1 MEKENNVREVN
12 LRNLL
17 YYYKTGLDV
26 SEDRVKKTD
35 QECRKYIYEDVVD
48 TVKYFSSKQNCMQNV
63 NFEISPYQLV
73 RMKPSEICEL
83 YNRFNKTATGIFGLD
98 YDNKT
103 NMILEDMRGNKYH
116 ILPLS
121 PKGYNVSCYELSF
134 YNENGVGLIYE
145 MTVSL
150 EDDCFTDDQKIQIMN
165 IHKKKEEYDEKK
177 KKSIDR
183 YKEICLIYEMTVSL
197 EDDCFTDDQKIQ
209 IMNIHK
215 KKEEYDEKKKKS
227 IDRYKEIC
235 KYKEYINIER
245 TSNGYGKYTSVAR
258 IKKSIPIE
266 LKPNEV
272 AKYIDSWNY
281 CFGGRINN
289 ISETEEETIYNITIY
304 TD

>member
-121 PKGYNVSCYELSF
+121 PKGYNVSCYKLSF
-134 YNENGVGLIYE
+134 YNENGVGFICK
-145 MTVSL
+145 MSVSL
-150 EDDCFTDDQKIQIMN
+150 ADDCFTNDQKNQIMN
-165 IHKKKEEYDEKK
+165 IHELKQEYDDRK
-177 KKSIDR
+177 KKSKDR
-183 YKEICLIYEMTVSL
+183 YE
-197 EDDCFTDDQKIQ
+197 
-209 IMNIHK
+209 
-215 KKEEYDEKKKKS
+215 
-227 IDRYKEIC
+227 EIC
-235 KYKEYINIER
+235 KYKEYISIER
-245 TSNGYGKYTSVAR
+245 ISNGYRRYNSVAKV
-258 IKKSIPIE
+258 KKTIPIK
-266 LKPNEV
+266 LKPDEV
-272 AKYIDSWNY
+272 AKYIDDWNY
-281 CFGGRINN
+281 CFGGRINS
-289 ISETEEETIYNITIY
+289 ISETEEETIYNITVY

>member
-17 YYYKTGLDV
+17 YYYKTSLDV

-63 NFEISPYQLV
+63 NFEISPYQLI

-121 PKGYNVSCYELSF
+121 PKGYNVSCYKLSF
-134 YNENGVGLIYE
+134 YNENGVGFICK
-145 MTVSL
+145 MSVSL
-150 EDDCFTDDQKIQIMN
+150 ADDCFTNDQKNQIMN
-165 IHKKKEEYDEKK
+165 IHELKQEYDDRK
-177 KKSIDR
+177 KKSKDR
-183 YKEICLIYEMTVSL
+183 YE
-197 EDDCFTDDQKIQ
+197 
-209 IMNIHK
+209 
-215 KKEEYDEKKKKS
+215 
-227 IDRYKEIC
+227 EIC
-235 KYKEYINIER
+235 KYKEYISIER
-245 TSNGYGKYTSVAR
+245 ISNGYRRYNSVAKV
-258 IKKSIPIE
+258 KKTIPIK
-266 LKPNEV
+266 LKPDEV
-272 AKYIDSWNY
+272 AKYIDDWNY
-281 CFGGRINN
+281 CFGGRINS
-289 ISETEEETIYNITIY
+289 ISETEEETIYNITVY

>member
-121 PKGYNVSCYELSF
+121 PKGYNVSCYKLSF
-134 YNENGVGLIYE
+134 YNENGVGFICK
-145 MTVSL
+145 MSVSL
-150 EDDCFTDDQKIQIMN
+150 ADDCFTNDQKNQIMN
-165 IHKKKEEYDEKK
+165 IHELKQEYDDRK
-177 KKSIDR
+177 KKSKDR
-183 YKEICLIYEMTVSL
+183 YE
-197 EDDCFTDDQKIQ
+197 
-209 IMNIHK
+209 
-215 KKEEYDEKKKKS
+215 
-227 IDRYKEIC
+227 EIC
-235 KYKEYINIER
+235 KYKEYISIER
-245 TSNGYGKYTSVAR
+245 ISNGYRRYNSVAKV
-258 IKKSIPIE
+258 KKTIPIK
-266 LKPNEV
+266 LKPDEV
-272 AKYIDSWNY
+272 AKYIDDWNY
-281 CFGGRINN
+281 CFGGRINS
-289 ISETEEETIYNITIY
+289 ISETDEEIIYNITVY

>member
-121 PKGYNVSCYELSF
+121 PKGYNVSCYKLSF
-134 YNENGVGLIYE
+134 YNENGVGFICKIS
-145 MTVSL
+145 VSL
-150 EDDCFTDDQKIQIMN
+150 ADDCFTNDQKNQIMN
-165 IHKKKEEYDEKK
+165 IHELKQEYDDRK
-177 KKSIDR
+177 KKSKDR
-183 YKEICLIYEMTVSL
+183 YE
-197 EDDCFTDDQKIQ
+197 
-209 IMNIHK
+209 
-215 KKEEYDEKKKKS
+215 
-227 IDRYKEIC
+227 EIC
-235 KYKEYINIER
+235 KYKEYISIER
-245 TSNGYGKYTSVAR
+245 ISNGYRRYNSVAKV
-258 IKKSIPIE
+258 KKTIPIK
-266 LKPNEV
+266 LKPDEV
-272 AKYIDSWNY
+272 AKYIDDWNY
-281 CFGGRINN
+281 CFGGRINS
-289 ISETEEETIYNITIY
+289 ISETEEETVYNITVY

>member
-121 PKGYNVSCYELSF
+121 PKGYNVSCYKLSF
-134 YNENGVGLIYE
+134 YNENGVGFICK
-145 MTVSL
+145 MSVSL
-150 EDDCFTDDQKIQIMN
+150 ADDCFTNDQKNQIIN
-165 IHKKKEEYDEKK
+165 IHELKQEYDDRK
-177 KKSIDR
+177 KKSKDR
-183 YKEICLIYEMTVSL
+183 YE
-197 EDDCFTDDQKIQ
+197 
-209 IMNIHK
+209 
-215 KKEEYDEKKKKS
+215 
-227 IDRYKEIC
+227 EIC
-235 KYKEYINIER
+235 KYKEYISIER
-245 TSNGYGKYTSVAR
+245 ISNGYRRYNSVAKV
-258 IKKSIPIE
+258 KKTIPIK
-266 LKPNEV
+266 LKPDEV
-272 AKYIDSWNY
+272 AKYIDDWNY
-281 CFGGRINN
+281 CFGGRINS
-289 ISETEEETIYNITIY
+289 ISETEEETVYNITVY

>member
-35 QECRKYIYEDVVD
+35 QECRKYIYKDVVD

-98 YDNKT
+98 CDNKT

-116 ILPLS
+116 VLSLS
-121 PKGYNVSCYELSF
+121 PKGYNVSCYELYF
-134 YNENGVGLIYE
+134 YNGNDIGLICK
-145 MTVSL
+145 MSVSL
-150 EDDCFTDDQKIQIMN
+150 VDDCFTNDQKNQIMN
-165 IHKKKEEYDEKK
+165 IHELKQEYDNRK
-177 KKSIDR
+177 KKSKDR
-183 YKEICLIYEMTVSL
+183 YE
-197 EDDCFTDDQKIQ
+197 
-209 IMNIHK
+209 
-215 KKEEYDEKKKKS
+215 
-227 IDRYKEIC
+227 EIC
-235 KYKEYINIER
+235 KYKEYISIER
-245 TSNGYGKYTSVAR
+245 ISNGYGRYDSVVKV
-258 IKKSIPIE
+258 KKTIPIK
-266 LKPNEV
+266 LKPDEV
-272 AKYIDSWNY
+272 AKYIDDWNY
-281 CFGGRINN
+281 CFGGRINS
-289 ISETEEETIYNITIY
+289 ISETEEETVYNITVY

>member
-1 MEKENNVREVN
+1 MEKENNVREIN

-121 PKGYNVSCYELSF
+121 PKGYNVSCYKLSF
-134 YNENGVGLIYE
+134 YNENGVGFICK
-145 MTVSL
+145 MSVSL
-150 EDDCFTDDQKIQIMN
+150 ADDCFTNDQKNQIMN
-165 IHKKKEEYDEKK
+165 IHELKQEYDDRK
-177 KKSIDR
+177 KKSKDR
-183 YKEICLIYEMTVSL
+183 YE
-197 EDDCFTDDQKIQ
+197 
-209 IMNIHK
+209 
-215 KKEEYDEKKKKS
+215 
-227 IDRYKEIC
+227 EIC
-235 KYKEYINIER
+235 KYKEYISIER
-245 TSNGYGKYTSVAR
+245 ISNGYRRYNSVAKV
-258 IKKSIPIE
+258 KKTIPIK
-266 LKPNEV
+266 LKPDEV
-272 AKYIDSWNY
+272 AKYIDDWNY
-281 CFGGRINN
+281 CFGGRINS
-289 ISETEEETIYNITIY
+289 ISETEEETVYNITVY

>member
-121 PKGYNVSCYELSF
+121 PKGYNVSCYKLSF
-134 YNENGVGLIYE
+134 YNENGVGFICK
-145 MTVSL
+145 MSVSL
-150 EDDCFTDDQKIQIMN
+150 ADDCFTNDQKNQIMN
-165 IHKKKEEYDEKK
+165 IHELKQEYDDRK
-177 KKSIDR
+177 KKSKDR
-183 YKEICLIYEMTVSL
+183 YE
-197 EDDCFTDDQKIQ
+197 
-209 IMNIHK
+209 
-215 KKEEYDEKKKKS
+215 
-227 IDRYKEIC
+227 EIC
-235 KYKEYINIER
+235 KYKEYISIER
-245 TSNGYGKYTSVAR
+245 ISNGYRRYNSVAKV
-258 IKKSIPIE
+258 KKTIPIK
-266 LKPNEV
+266 LKPDEV
-272 AKYIDSWNY
+272 AKYIDDWNY
-281 CFGGRINN
+281 CFGGKINS
-289 ISETEEETIYNITIY
+289 ISETDEEIIYNITVY

>member
-121 PKGYNVSCYELSF
+121 PKGYNVSCYKLSF
-134 YNENGVGLIYE
+134 YNENGVGFICK
-145 MTVSL
+145 MSVSL
-150 EDDCFTDDQKIQIMN
+150 ADDCFTNDQKNQIMN
-165 IHKKKEEYDEKK
+165 IHELKQEYDDRK
-177 KKSIDR
+177 KKSKDR
-183 YKEICLIYEMTVSL
+183 YE
-197 EDDCFTDDQKIQ
+197 
-209 IMNIHK
+209 
-215 KKEEYDEKKKKS
+215 
-227 IDRYKEIC
+227 EIC
-235 KYKEYINIER
+235 KYKEYISIER
-245 TSNGYGKYTSVAR
+245 ISNGYRRYTSVAKV
-258 IKKSIPIE
+258 KKTIPIK
-266 LKPNEV
+266 LKSDEV
-272 AKYIDSWNY
+272 AKYIDDWNY
-281 CFGGRINN
+281 CFGGKINS
-289 ISETEEETIYNITIY
+289 ISETDEEIIYNITVY

>member
-63 NFEISPYQLV
+63 NFEISPYQLI

-121 PKGYNVSCYELSF
+121 PKGYNVSCYKLSF
-134 YNENGVGLIYE
+134 YNENGVGFICK
-145 MTVSL
+145 MSVSL
-150 EDDCFTDDQKIQIMN
+150 ADDCFTNDQKNQIMN
-165 IHKKKEEYDEKK
+165 IHELKQEYDDRK
-177 KKSIDR
+177 KKSKDR
-183 YKEICLIYEMTVSL
+183 YE
-197 EDDCFTDDQKIQ
+197 
-209 IMNIHK
+209 
-215 KKEEYDEKKKKS
+215 
-227 IDRYKEIC
+227 EIC
-235 KYKEYINIER
+235 KYKEYISIER
-245 TSNGYGKYTSVAR
+245 ISNGYRRYNSVAKV
-258 IKKSIPIE
+258 KKTIPIK
-266 LKPNEV
+266 LKPDEV
-272 AKYIDSWNY
+272 AKYIDDWNY
-281 CFGGRINN
+281 CFGGRINS

>member
-35 QECRKYIYEDVVD
+35 QKCRKYIYEDVVD

-121 PKGYNVSCYELSF
+121 PKGYNVSCYKLSF
-134 YNENGVGLIYE
+134 YNENGVGFICK
-145 MTVSL
+145 MSVSL
-150 EDDCFTDDQKIQIMN
+150 ADDCFTNDQKNQIMN
-165 IHKKKEEYDEKK
+165 IHELKQEYDDRK
-177 KKSIDR
+177 KKSKDR
-183 YKEICLIYEMTVSL
+183 YE
-197 EDDCFTDDQKIQ
+197 
-209 IMNIHK
+209 
-215 KKEEYDEKKKKS
+215 
-227 IDRYKEIC
+227 EIC
-235 KYKEYINIER
+235 KYKEYISIER
-245 TSNGYGKYTSVAR
+245 ISNGYRRYNSVAKV
-258 IKKSIPIE
+258 KKTIPIK
-266 LKPNEV
+266 LKPDEV
-272 AKYIDSWNY
+272 AKYIDDWNY
-281 CFGGRINN
+281 CFGGRINS
-289 ISETEEETIYNITIY
+289 ISETEEETVYNITVY

>member
-1 MEKENNVREVN
+1 MEKEINKREVN

-17 YYYKTGLDV
+17 FYYRLGINA
-26 SEDRVKKTD
+26 SENKIKEADR
-35 QECRKYIYEDVVD
+35 ECRKYIYEDIVD
-48 TVKYFSSKQNCMQNV
+48 TVKYFSSKQNCIQNIDFV
-63 NFEISPYQLV
+63 ISPYQIT

-83 YNRFNKTATGIFGLD
+83 YNRFNKTATGIFGLN

-103 NMILEDMRGNKYH
+103 NMILGDLRGNKYH

-121 PKGYNVSCYELSF
+121 PKDYNVSSYELYF
-134 YNENGVGLIYE
+134 YNENGLGLIYK

-177 KKSIDR
+177 KKS
-183 YKEICLIYEMTVSL
+183 M
-197 EDDCFTDDQKIQ
+197 
-209 IMNIHK
+209 
-215 KKEEYDEKKKKS
+215 
-227 IDRYKEIC
+227 DRYKEIC

-245 TSNGYGKYTSVAR
+245 ISNGYGKYTSVAR
-258 IKKSIPIE
+258 IKKPIPIE
-266 LKPNEV
+266 LKPDEV
-272 AKYIDSWNY
+272 AKYIDGWNY

-289 ISETEEETIYNITIY
+289 ISETDEETIYNITIY

>member
-48 TVKYFSSKQNCMQNV
+48 TVKYFSSKQNCMNNI
-63 NFEISPYQLV
+63 NFEISPYQFV

-83 YNRFNKTATGIFGLD
+83 FNRFNKTATGIFGLN

-103 NMILEDMRGNKYH
+103 KMILEDLKGNKYN

-121 PKGYNVSCYELSF
+121 LKGYLVSGYKLYF
-134 YNENGVGLIYE
+134 YNENDVGLIYK

-150 EDDCFTDDQKIQIMN
+150 KDDCFTNDQKNQIMN
-165 IHKKKEEYDEKK
+165 IHELKQEYDNRK
-177 KKSIDR
+177 KKSKDR
-183 YKEICLIYEMTVSL
+183 YE
-197 EDDCFTDDQKIQ
+197 
-209 IMNIHK
+209 
-215 KKEEYDEKKKKS
+215 
-227 IDRYKEIC
+227 EIC
-235 KYKEYINIER
+235 KYKEYISIER
-245 TSNGYGKYTSVAR
+245 ISNGYRRYNSVAKV
-258 IKKSIPIE
+258 KKTIPIK
-266 LKPNEV
+266 LKPDEV
-272 AKYIDSWNY
+272 AKYIDDWNY
-281 CFGGRINN
+281 CFGGRINS
-289 ISETEEETIYNITIY
+289 ISETEEETVYNITVY

>member
-121 PKGYNVSCYELSF
+121 PKGYNVSCYKLSF
-134 YNENGVGLIYE
+134 YNENDVGFICK
-145 MTVSL
+145 MSVSL
-150 EDDCFTDDQKIQIMN
+150 ADDCFTNDQKNQIMN
-165 IHKKKEEYDEKK
+165 IHELKQEYDDRK
-177 KKSIDR
+177 KKSKDR
-183 YKEICLIYEMTVSL
+183 YE
-197 EDDCFTDDQKIQ
+197 
-209 IMNIHK
+209 
-215 KKEEYDEKKKKS
+215 
-227 IDRYKEIC
+227 EIC
-235 KYKEYINIER
+235 KYKEYISIER
-245 TSNGYGKYTSVAR
+245 ISNGYRRYNSVAKV
-258 IKKSIPIE
+258 KKTIPIK
-266 LKPNEV
+266 LKPDEV
-272 AKYIDSWNY
+272 AKYIDDWNY
-281 CFGGRINN
+281 CFGGRINS
-289 ISETEEETIYNITIY
+289 ISETEEETVYNITVY

>member
-121 PKGYNVSCYELSF
+121 PKGYNVSCYKLSF
-134 YNENGVGLIYE
+134 YNENGVGFICK
-145 MTVSL
+145 MSVSL
-150 EDDCFTDDQKIQIMN
+150 ADDCFTNDQKNQIMN
-165 IHKKKEEYDEKK
+165 IHELKQEYDDRK
-177 KKSIDR
+177 KKSKDR
-183 YKEICLIYEMTVSL
+183 YE
-197 EDDCFTDDQKIQ
+197 
-209 IMNIHK
+209 
-215 KKEEYDEKKKKS
+215 
-227 IDRYKEIC
+227 EIC
-235 KYKEYINIER
+235 KYKEYICIER
-245 TSNGYGKYTSVAR
+245 ISNGYRRYNSVAKV
-258 IKKSIPIE
+258 KKTIPIK
-266 LKPNEV
+266 LKPDEV
-272 AKYIDSWNY
+272 AKYIDDWNY
-281 CFGGRINN
+281 CFGGRINS
-289 ISETEEETIYNITIY
+289 ISETEEETVYNITVY

>member
-121 PKGYNVSCYELSF
+121 PKGYNVSCYKLSF
-134 YNENGVGLIYE
+134 YNENGVGFICK
-145 MTVSL
+145 MSVSL
-150 EDDCFTDDQKIQIMN
+150 ADDCFTNDQKNQIMN
-165 IHKKKEEYDEKK
+165 IHELKQEYDDRK
-177 KKSIDR
+177 KKSKDR
-183 YKEICLIYEMTVSL
+183 YE
-197 EDDCFTDDQKIQ
+197 
-209 IMNIHK
+209 
-215 KKEEYDEKKKKS
+215 
-227 IDRYKEIC
+227 EIC

-245 TSNGYGKYTSVAR
+245 ISNGYGRYTSVAKV
-258 IKKSIPIE
+258 KKTIPIK
-266 LKPNEV
+266 LKSDEV
-272 AKYIDSWNY
+272 AKYIDDWNY
-281 CFGGRINN
+281 CFGGKINS
-289 ISETEEETIYNITIY
+289 ISETDEEIIYNITVY

>member
-103 NMILEDMRGNKYH
+103 NMILKDMRGNKYH

-121 PKGYNVSCYELSF
+121 PKGYNVSCYKLSF
-134 YNENGVGLIYE
+134 YNENGVGFICK
-145 MTVSL
+145 MSVSL
-150 EDDCFTDDQKIQIMN
+150 ADDCFTNDQKNQIMN
-165 IHKKKEEYDEKK
+165 IHELKQEYDDRK
-177 KKSIDR
+177 KKSKDR
-183 YKEICLIYEMTVSL
+183 YE
-197 EDDCFTDDQKIQ
+197 
-209 IMNIHK
+209 
-215 KKEEYDEKKKKS
+215 
-227 IDRYKEIC
+227 EIC
-235 KYKEYINIER
+235 KYKEYISIER
-245 TSNGYGKYTSVAR
+245 ISNGYRRYNSVAKV
-258 IKKSIPIE
+258 KKTIPIK
-266 LKPNEV
+266 LKPDEV
-272 AKYIDSWNY
+272 AKYIDDWNY
-281 CFGGRINN
+281 CFGGRINS
-289 ISETEEETIYNITIY
+289 ISETDEEIIYNITVY

>member
-121 PKGYNVSCYELSF
+121 PKGYNVSCYKLSF
-134 YNENGVGLIYE
+134 YNENGVGFICK
-145 MTVSL
+145 MSVSL
-150 EDDCFTDDQKIQIMN
+150 ADDCFTNDQKNQIMN
-165 IHKKKEEYDEKK
+165 IHELKQEYDDRK
-177 KKSIDR
+177 KKSKDR
-183 YKEICLIYEMTVSL
+183 YE
-197 EDDCFTDDQKIQ
+197 
-209 IMNIHK
+209 
-215 KKEEYDEKKKKS
+215 
-227 IDRYKEIC
+227 EIC
-235 KYKEYINIER
+235 KYKEYISIER
-245 TSNGYGKYTSVAR
+245 ISNGYRRYNSVAKV
-258 IKKSIPIE
+258 KKTIPIK
-266 LKPNEV
+266 LKPDEV
-272 AKYIDSWNY
+272 AKYIDDWNY
-281 CFGGRINN
+281 CFGDRINS
-289 ISETEEETIYNITIY
+289 ISETEEENVYNITVY

>member
-121 PKGYNVSCYELSF
+121 PKGYNVSCYKLSF
-134 YNENGVGLIYE
+134 YNENGVGLIYK

-150 EDDCFTDDQKIQIMN
+150 KDDCFTNDQKNQIMN
-165 IHKKKEEYDEKK
+165 IHELKQEYDNRK
-177 KKSIDR
+177 KKSKDR
-183 YKEICLIYEMTVSL
+183 YE
-197 EDDCFTDDQKIQ
+197 
-209 IMNIHK
+209 
-215 KKEEYDEKKKKS
+215 
-227 IDRYKEIC
+227 EIC

-245 TSNGYGKYTSVAR
+245 ISNGYGRYTSVAKV
-258 IKKSIPIE
+258 KKTIPIK
-266 LKPNEV
+266 LKSDEV
-272 AKYIDSWNY
+272 AKYIDDWNY
-281 CFGGRINN
+281 CFGGKINS
-289 ISETEEETIYNITIY
+289 ISETDEEIIYNITVY